1 MAEFTGK
8 RYITSGV
15 ENEIPIELQ
24 IVMWDM
30 IDELRHT
37 KQKLDYLQIFVLR
50 SVYENGVEIQEIV
63 HKQEQPWRKKKI
75 TVESDSPV
83 SAKIFVIDD
92 ITHATMLLN
101 NEY

>member
-30 IDELRHT
+30 IDENRQQG
-37 KQKLDYLQIFVLR
+37 KDLDYLQVFQLKSTYV
-50 SVYENGVEIQEIV
+50 NGVEMQEITYS
-63 HKQEQPWRKKKI
+63 QEQPRRKKKI
-75 TVESDSPV
+75 TIKSDSPV
-83 SAKIFVIDD
+83 SEKIFVIDD
-92 ITHATMLLN
+92 ITHSTMLLCH
-101 NEY
+101 EY

>member
-8 RYITSGV
+8 RYITNGI

-24 IVMWDM
+24 FVMWDL
-30 IDELRHT
+30 IDELRNS
-37 KQKLDYLQIFVLR
+37 KQKLDYLQIFTLR
-50 SVYENGVEIQEIV
+50 PVYENGVEMQEIV

-75 TVESDSPV
+75 TVESDSPI

-92 ITHATMLLN
+92 TTHITMLLCD
-101 NEY
+101 EY

>member
-15 ENEIPIELQ
+15 ENEIPVELQ
-24 IVMWDM
+24 FTMWDM
-30 IDELRHT
+30 IDVLRHSN
-37 KQKLDYLQIFVLR
+37 QKLDYLQVFMLR
-50 SVYENGVEIQEIV
+50 PVYEKGTQVQEIV

-75 TVESDSPV
+75 TVESDAPV

-92 ITHATMLLN
+92 TTHITMLLN
-101 NEY
+101 HEY

>member
-8 RYITSGV
+8 RYITSGI

-24 IVMWDM
+24 FVMWDM
-30 IDELRHT
+30 IDELRHS
-37 KQKLDYLQIFVLR
+37 KQKLDYLQIFMLR
-50 SVYENGVEIQEIV
+50 TVYENGVEMQEII

-75 TVESDSPV
+75 TVESESPI

-92 ITHATMLLN
+92 TTHITMLLCD
-101 NEY
+101 EY

>member
-1 MAEFTGK
+1 MSEFTGK
-8 RYITSGV
+8 RYITQGI
-15 ENEIPIELQ
+15 ENEIPVELQ

-30 IDELRHT
+30 IDEER
-37 KQKLDYLQIFVLR
+37 KQRQTLDYLQVFVLR
-50 SVYENGVEIQEIV
+50 PVYENGVEMQEIT

-75 TVESDSPV
+75 IVESESPV

-92 ITHATMLLN
+92 TTHITMLLN